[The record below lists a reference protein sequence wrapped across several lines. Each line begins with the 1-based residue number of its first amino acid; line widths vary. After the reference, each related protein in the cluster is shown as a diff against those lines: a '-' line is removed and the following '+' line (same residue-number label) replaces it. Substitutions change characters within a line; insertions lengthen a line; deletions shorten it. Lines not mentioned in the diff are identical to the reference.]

1 MMLYTQY
8 FLSYYNKGSALLL
21 EFIRAVFT
29 IHEVPLS
36 SRTSLLVLYR
46 STPRNFSAMIAVGSV
61 KYNYNSSNDVFALL
75 VLPIVTWR
83 VILIFQSLFQL
94 LNKTR
99 RYSSGEGMSGRRYSS
114 GEGTCRRKYDLEKVV
129 GSWFPRQSVIEM

>member
-1 MMLYTQY
+1 
-8 FLSYYNKGSALLL
+8 
-21 EFIRAVFT
+21 
-29 IHEVPLS
+29 
-36 SRTSLLVLYR
+36 
-46 STPRNFSAMIAVGSV
+46 MIAVGSV
-61 KYNYNSSNDVFALL
+61 KHNYNSSNDVFALL